1 MDQQLNCFCFRIN
14 LRCTFATKH
23 KSCAAKR
30 AISQANSRERLCSYL
45 SNLESYLELFGRL
58 DKEPQALLHHVGSQG
73 AREMSCDDE
82 KLWPAGT
89 QSVKA
94 RRTADWVQICN
105 L

>member
-1 MDQQLNCFCFRIN
+1 MDEQLNCFLVFDLISDAH
-14 LRCTFATKH
+14 LQQSTK
-23 KSCAAKR
+23 AAKG
-30 AISQANSRERLCSYL
+30 ATSHKTLSRMLSIYL

-58 DKEPQALLHHVGSQG
+58 DEEPQALLHHVGSWG

-89 QSVKA
+89 QNVSA
-94 RRTADWVQICN
+94 RRTADWVQICH

>member
-1 MDQQLNCFCFRIN
+1 MDQQLKCFFFFRFN

-23 KSCAAKR
+23 KSCSAKR
-30 AISQANSRERLCSYL
+30 ATSHENLSGTLCIYL

-58 DKEPQALLHHVGSQG
+58 DKEPQALLHHVGSRG
-73 AREMSCDDE
+73 TREMSCDDE

-94 RRTADWVQICN
+94 RRTAD
-105 L
+105 